1 MIFLYTSTVIWEYAE
16 RARYE
21 TTTVFYLQAHK
32 TQLQPEKER
41 WHTHTCTDVST
52 SLTHSWCDLNP
63 NGMWWDSAAL
73 IGWRA
78 GSEHIPQTFQITT
91 PQTTNENHRHC
102 RTEPIRVLAH
112 DESSRDWINNGGWLK
127 QPYQHCSRRQTKHLL
142 SRNRFY
148 TTRGGIT
155 SALWC

>member
-1 MIFLYTSTVIWEYAE
+1 MIFLYNKHSNMRICWTCEIWNDHSLLSTGPQNSNTAGKGDD
-16 RARYE
+16 
-21 TTTVFYLQAHK
+21 T
-32 TQLQPEKER
+32 
-41 WHTHTCTDVST
+41 HTHTPMSLLLSHTHDVI
-52 SLTHSWCDLNP
+52 WIPMECDEIRQL
-63 NGMWWDSAAL
+63 WLAEE
-73 IGWRA
+73 A

-91 PQTTNENHRHC
+91 PQTTNENHRHS

-112 DESSRDWINNGGWLK
+112 DESSRDWINNGGRLK
-127 QPYQHCSRRQTKHLL
+127 QPYQHCPRRQTKHLL